1 MDGGTDGGTD
11 GTVGGVADGADGFV
25 RLVAGRTADPEVL
38 AAAVRA
44 ARAASGLVAGLP
56 EGEVRRHTR
65 ALLDGVRTALE
76 AGGAVDAGVLAA
88 AALLGSDRARQGVPV
103 AALLDGFQAG
113 RVHLVESVV
122 AEGRRAGVPADR
134 LLDGV
139 TRIDR
144 ITTALARRMVQAH
157 REAEL
162 ESARTAREGAVLA
175 LRQLLHGEAVQ
186 ALPEVLSAAGRY
198 HCVVTAVGDPAS
210 AGPLERALSA
220 AGPGLCGFVDGR
232 LTALVAA
239 GPGAFASG
247 TFASGPSVAGVPG
260 PGAYGSEAAGPSA
273 SAVLPPDGP
282 LAVVT
287 PAAPPDGLA
296 PLYGL
301 AREALRAAEEAGL
314 AGPHRLAD
322 LALLTAAPTGPGGLG
337 AVLAAELLG
346 GLDRSDAFHREL
358 AATALAHLAH
368 GGGPERTAAVLHVH
382 ANTVKYR
389 LRRLRE
395 LTGADPFA
403 GGVERAAHWWWALRC
418 WLAGP
423 S

>member
-1 MDGGTDGGTD
+1 MDGAAGGTDGM
-11 GTVGGVADGADGFV
+11 ADGFV

-76 AGGAVDAGVLAA
+76 AGGEVDAGVLAA

-113 RVHLVESVV
+113 RAHLVESVV
-122 AEGRRAGVPADR
+122 AAGRRAGVPADD

-144 ITTALARRMVQAH
+144 ISTALARRMVQAH

-175 LRQLLHGEAVQ
+175 LRQLLHGEALQ
-186 ALPEVLSAAGRY
+186 ALPGVLSAAGRY
-198 HCVVTAVGDPAS
+198 HCVVTAVGDPAA
-210 AGPLERALSA
+210 AGPLERVLSA

-232 LTALVAA
+232 LTALVAPVPNA
-239 GPGAFASG
+239 AVPVAAVPVAAASNAAASGAFGPEASW
-247 TFASGPSVAGVPG
+247 
-260 PGAYGSEAAGPSA
+260 
-273 SAVLPPDGP
+273 SAVLPVDGP

-287 PAAPPDGLA
+287 PAAPPEGLA
-296 PLYGL
+296 PLYAL

-358 AATALAHLAH
+358 AATALAQLAH
-368 GGGPERTAAVLHVH
+368 GGGPERTAAALHVH